1 MIIESL
7 KNASPA
13 DIATLL
19 TTIKLISQEKNWIP
33 KTQLA
38 QIDTMLS
45 QLYRAQGKYI
55 RQTTARPAK
64 KKENADVIQ

>member
-19 TTIKLISQEKNWIP
+19 TTIKLISQDKNWIP

-38 QIDTMLS
+38 QIDIMLS

-55 RQTTARPAK
+55 RQTTARPVK
-64 KKENADVIQ
+64 NKEKTNATQ

>member
-19 TTIKLISQEKNWIP
+19 TSIKLISQDKNWIP

-38 QIDTMLS
+38 QIDVMLS
-45 QLYRAQGKYI
+45 QLYRAQGKFI
-55 RQTTARPAK
+55 RQSTARPAK
-64 KKENADVIQ
+64 NKENKNVTQ